1 MKRNAVVDSRPP
13 AQQLQNA
20 LRPYHK
26 DQTSPQV
33 TGTNRRE
40 TNAISDNYQVATT
53 TVANQYTKQTEQ
65 LSQNIRCGVPTIRN
79 KPKHYL
85 WGMLRIIGGK
95 TARRG
100 QWPWQVA
107 ILNRFKVC
115 RNQNTFLV
123 KLFFKHEEI
132 L

>member
-1 MKRNAVVDSRPP
+1 MAG
-13 AQQLQNA
+13 
-20 LRPYHK
+20 
-26 DQTSPQV
+26 T
-33 TGTNRRE
+33 TNRRE

-53 TVANQYTKQTEQ
+53 TVANHYAKQTEQ
-65 LSQNIRCGVPTIRN
+65 SQNYRCGVPTIRN

-107 ILNRFKVC
+107 ILNRFKVSM
-115 RNQNTFLV
+115 THAGV
-123 KLFFKHEEI
+123 MKLFCNTLMDI
-132 L
+132 NI